1 MFFQTSMIM
10 FHLNLQ
16 GCICFHGWLI
26 FCTYVNP
33 ENIGSLNLL
42 LVYRWEIISD
52 IRNIKH
58 QTTRIDIR
66 FSIRIAMRDF
76 AHGFLFICHVRVVRV
91 SNPFLPWLPG
101 CQFGCSCSTYAF
113 LSLLPLG
120 EPGEGWLGVRRVE
133 PVRKDKHIIYSGII
147 IKITTIF
154 T

>member
-33 ENIGSLNLL
+33 ENIGSLSLL

-66 FSIRIAMRDF
+66 FSIRIAMLRNAHDF
-76 AHGFLFICHVRVVRV
+76 FSYAMFESSGV

-101 CQFGCSCSTYAF
+101 CQLGCSCSTYAF

-133 PVRKDKHIIYSGII
+133 PVRKDKHMIYSGII